1 MFILS
6 YTLINHKKKEKSCGI
21 ITTVYNGAAIRIQ
34 NFKYHISRC
43 IAMNYDLIVAGAGPG
58 GLMTAS
64 VVAQAGYRVM
74 VVEKNTSCRS
84 PCAGYISNTINFELP
99 DNCIIQSKIR
109 KMRTYFPDLSYHDF
123 QINGFVVDRPSFDM
137 ALAVK
142 TKELGAHI
150 KWGSPL
156 IDLIPGGVR
165 YHGGE
170 ACGKIIVGADGVFS
184 KTVSLLGVDKQ
195 RVAFCAQYHLR
206 GIEVLPDTCEI
217 LFDADYAPGGYVW
230 IYPTGENS
238 AKVGLG
244 VTEAGTRSAREYLDA
259 FISESIIARRLNG
272 EKTEYITGGLP
283 VSGLRKKLCYGNILL
298 VGDSAGMADPI
309 TGAGINNALLAG
321 EIAGKTI
328 INALEN
334 DDMAVLGQYE
344 SKINRLLTRPL
355 TRSLDKRKKL
365 DEYCTSNEL
374 LQEHLPEVWV
384 TFRQYWE

>member
-1 MFILS
+1 
-6 YTLINHKKKEKSCGI
+6 
-21 ITTVYNGAAIRIQ
+21 
-34 NFKYHISRC
+34 
-43 IAMNYDLIVAGAGPG
+43 
-58 GLMTAS
+58 
-64 VVAQAGYRVM
+64 
-74 VVEKNTSCRS
+74 
-84 PCAGYISNTINFELP
+84 
-99 DNCIIQSKIR
+99 
-109 KMRTYFPDLSYHDF
+109 MRTYFPDLSYHDF
-123 QINGFVVDRPSFDM
+123 QLNGFVVDRPSFDM

-165 YHGGE
+165 YYGGE

-184 KTVSLLGVDKQ
+184 KTASLLGVDRQ

-259 FISESIIARRLNG
+259 FISESIIAKRFYG

-328 INALEN
+328 INALEK

-384 TFRQYWE
+384 TFRQYWV